1 MQSGISE
8 EFNCRVEGI
17 VQKRNPENSNICE
30 GVIGHYE
37 FRYLSDEGLHQA
49 SLKLLIQ
56 TLQES
61 LASYEAAG
69 IK

>member
-8 EFNCRVEGI
+8 EFNYTIEGL
-17 VQKRNPENSNICE
+17 VQKRNSENPNICE
-30 GVIGHYE
+30 GVIGYYE

-49 SLKLLIQ
+49 SLRLLIQ

>member
-17 VQKRNPENSNICE
+17 VQKRNPENPNICE

-37 FRYLSDEGLHQA
+37 FRYLSDEGHQA

-56 TLQES
+56 TLQEH
-61 LASYEAAG
+61 LAAYEAAG

>member
-8 EFNCRVEGI
+8 EFNYTIEGL
-17 VQKRNPENSNICE
+17 VQKRNSENPNICE

-49 SLKLLIQ
+49 SLRLLIQ
-56 TLQES
+56 TLQEY